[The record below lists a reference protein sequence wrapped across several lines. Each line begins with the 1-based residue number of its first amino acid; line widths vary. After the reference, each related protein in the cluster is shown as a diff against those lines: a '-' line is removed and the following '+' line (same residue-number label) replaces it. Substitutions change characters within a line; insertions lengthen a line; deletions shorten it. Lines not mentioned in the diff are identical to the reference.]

1 MLRSEVTVD
10 LGALRRNVRTVRR
23 VVGGAEV
30 WAVVKAAAYGHGAL
44 DAARVALEE
53 GAAALCVATVAE
65 GAVLRGAFSDV
76 RILVMGPT
84 GDVGEAREARLEL
97 SVDSGQIPEGV
108 PVHLKLDTGMGRWGF
123 PELPPLT
130 PDVVGVMTHF
140 ASADCDPDFTRAQ
153 VERFRAATAGLG
165 DVVRHA
171 ANSAGALRFPEA
183 RFDAVRVGGALYG
196 LSPFN
201 VDPVDDGLEPVL
213 SWRSRLAQVKPLRPG
228 DSTGYGR
235 AFVADRGT
243 WIGIVP
249 VGYADGFSRDLTGTE
264 LLVAGERRRVV
275 GRVSMD
281 ALAVELPRELPV
293 GAPVTLVG
301 DGLLLEDHAR
311 VAETI
316 NYELACAIGGS
327 ARPERAR
334 RVVLDA

>member
-10 LGALRRNVRTVRR
+10 LCALRRNVRTLRR
-23 VVGGAEV
+23 TVGGAEV
-30 WAVVKAAAYGHGAL
+30 WAVVKAEAYGHGAL

-53 GAAALCVATVAE
+53 GAAALCVATVEE
-65 GAVLRGAFSDV
+65 GRALRAVFPDV

-84 GDVGEAREARLEL
+84 GDVGAAREARLEL
-97 SVDSGQIPEGV
+97 AVAGEPIPEGV
-108 PVHLKLDTGMGRWGF
+108 PVHVKLDTGMGRWGF
-123 PELPPLT
+123 SELPALT

-140 ASADCDPDFTRAQ
+140 ASADCDPDFTRLQ
-153 VERFRAATAGLG
+153 VERFRAATDGLG

-183 RFDAVRVGGALYG
+183 RLDAVRVGGALYG
-196 LSPFN
+196 MSPFN
-201 VDPVDDGLEPVL
+201 VDPAEDGLEPVL
-213 SWRSRLAQVKPLRPG
+213 CWRTRLAQVKPLRPG

-235 AFVADRGT
+235 VFVADRKT

-281 ALAVELPRELPV
+281 ALAVELPHELPV
-293 GAPVTLVG
+293 GTPVTIVG

-311 VAETI
+311 VADTI